1 MCEESMQARG
11 ARRQRE
17 ERGSAAM
24 AAGGGS
30 SRNKA
35 TVSTAHCVCVCEC
48 VGSRFSP
55 PSVSFGRNKKNYS
68 DKRAVSWMDENITL
82 TKSSGLMKALR

>member
-1 MCEESMQARG
+1 MQARG

-35 TVSTAHCVCVCEC
+35 TVSTAHCVCMCEC

-55 PSVSFGRNKKNYS
+55 PFCQLWTKQKK
-68 DKRAVSWMDENITL
+68 L
-82 TKSSGLMKALR
+82 Q

>member
-1 MCEESMQARG
+1 MCEESKQVRG

-35 TVSTAHCVCVCEC
+35 TVSTAHRVCVCVF
-48 VGSRFSP
+48 VNA
-55 PSVSFGRNKKNYS
+55 SVLVSLPLLSALDETKK
-68 DKRAVSWMDENITL
+68 L
-82 TKSSGLMKALR
+82 Q